1 MQERASEGSG
11 EPGYFLGRFPAYAVC
26 TVHGPGEILER
37 LLAKGAE
44 LFRYVT
50 SVSGGTHT
58 HAGVGGASEWKSNKG
73 GTPNGTAQ
81 WARPRPCSSQIH
93 PPWSLRLPWSD
104 QAPRDPEAG
113 GRSISQRSV

>member
-11 EPGYFLGRFPAYAVC
+11 EPGYFWGDFPPTPCARFAGQAKSWSVCLRRGRS
-26 TVHGPGEILER
+26 R
-37 LLAKGAE
+37 LVRH
-44 LFRYVT
+44 F
-50 SVSGGTHT
+50 GGTHT

>member
-58 HAGVGGASEWKSNKG
+58 HARSAEEPTTGRPARGAR
-73 GTPNGTAQ
+73 NGTAQ
-81 WARPRPCSSQIH
+81 WAAPRPVARNPSAIVLAPSPAGSS
-93 PPWSLRLPWSD
+93 PAS
-104 QAPRDPEAG
+104 A
-113 GRSISQRSV
+113 